1 LRHRVACDWS
11 AARRRDSCLPREY
24 GKPDG
29 RRGLLLE
36 PDLTGFA
43 LAALA
48 ALLHGAT
55 ASNYGYFRDE
65 LYFIACSKHLAWGYV
80 DQPPLVALAA
90 WLASPFG
97 YALIALRAMPMLCA
111 ALTAYLAVAL
121 TREIGGG
128 RFAQALAGVATIVA
142 PAYLLL
148 GNTLTTTSF
157 EPLSWTLATYAVV
170 KIVRGDRRAYWWI
183 ALALAVAFGGY
194 GKYSIGLL
202 VVGLAAGLLLTR
214 ERRVLLAPW
223 LGVAIALTLSLLAP
237 NIAWQAAHGWPMI
250 EVLQGDAAHRP
261 AFQSGIALE
270 YRSLGTNALAFS
282 LEQAFYTLPLA
293 VPIWIAGIVAPFRMA
308 SLRDVRFVP
317 VAYVV
322 VFLVAVALGA
332 KGYYIVGM
340 YAALF
345 AIGAIAIESLARWL
359 RTTLF
364 ALVITTGMVAMPIAL
379 PILPVDTLVA
389 YTKALGITGRDG
401 TPPHLIQPVFAEEFG
416 WGRLARDVASVY
428 AALPPKQRA
437 QTAIYAD
444 TYGDAGALDF
454 FGADYGLPA
463 AISSQNSY
471 YLWGTRGY
479 TGRILIAIGASR
491 IDLLRKYYRSVT
503 LVRTSTEPYKW
514 IVEGPAPIYLC
525 RNPIAPLQAIWPNLR
540 WYGA

>member
-1 LRHRVACDWS
+1 LRHRVASDWS
-11 AARRRDSCLPREY
+11 SARRRDSCLPREY
-24 GKPDG
+24 GKPDE
-29 RRGLLLE
+29 RRGLPLD
-36 PDLTGFA
+36 PGLTGFA

-80 DQPPLVALAA
+80 DQPPFVALAA

-97 YALIALRAMPMLCA
+97 YALIALRALPVLCA
-111 ALTAYLAVAL
+111 ALTVYVVVAL
-121 TREIGGG
+121 TRELGGG
-128 RFAQALAGVATIVA
+128 RFAQALAGIATLVA

-157 EPLSWTLATYAVV
+157 EPLAWTLTTYAVV

-194 GKYSIGLL
+194 AKYSIGLL
-202 VVGLAAGLLLTR
+202 AAGLAAGLLMTR
-214 ERRVLLAPW
+214 ERRILLTPW
-223 LGVAIALTLSLLAP
+223 LGIAVVVTLLLLAP
-237 NIAWQAAHGWPMI
+237 NIAWQAGHGWPMI

-261 AFQSGIALE
+261 AFQTGVALE
-270 YRSLGTNALAFS
+270 YRSLAANAAAFS
-282 LEQAFYTLPLA
+282 LEQLLYTLPLA
-293 VPIWIAGIVAPFRMA
+293 VPIWMAGIVAPFLIPALR
-308 SLRDVRFVP
+308 SLRFIS
-317 VAYVV
+317 VAY
-322 VFLVAVALGA
+322 LVAFAVAAAAGA
-332 KGYYIVGM
+332 KGYYIVGI
-340 YAALF
+340 YASLF
-345 AIGAIAIESLARWL
+345 AIGAVAFEKFAPWL
-359 RTTLF
+359 RT
-364 ALVITTGMVAMPIAL
+364 AAVAVVAVSGVIVMPLAL
-379 PILPVDTLVA
+379 PILPVDTLVS
-389 YTKALGITGRDG
+389 YTKALGLTGRDG

-416 WGRLARDVASVY
+416 WGRLARDVAAVY
-428 AALPPKQRA
+428 TALPSKQRA

-454 FGADYGLPA
+454 FGPGYGLPP
-463 AISSQNSY
+463 AISSQNAY

-479 TGRILIAIGASR
+479 DGAILIAIGASR
-491 IDLLRKYYRSVT
+491 VDLLRKYYRNVT